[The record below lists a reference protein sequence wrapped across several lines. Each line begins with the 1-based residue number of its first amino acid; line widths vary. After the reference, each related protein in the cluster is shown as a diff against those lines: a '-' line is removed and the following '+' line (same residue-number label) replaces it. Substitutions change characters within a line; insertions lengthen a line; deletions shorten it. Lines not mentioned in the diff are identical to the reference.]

1 MGTQAIIQNKDPQL
15 HLSLSRIT
23 GVFKVIS
30 EPAAAAKIASLML
43 SALRWGKDWRG
54 LASTKPL
61 KPQDPPS
68 CSTLLLPF
76 LLPLPLVKLHRRI
89 KCQLCTRL
97 TTIQP
102 SSCQSGRKK
111 FSRTIGL
118 SPEPRA
124 TLHCRGV
131 HKGSRMEEESLCV
144 WSQPQALHHHH
155 CRLHTWKPFHILPL
169 LQDAL
174 HRLYFR
180 A

>member
-1 MGTQAIIQNKDPQL
+1 MGSPSNYSKQRPPVAPFTFQDHRCFQSNFRASCCCQNCFFDVVGTVVGQ
-15 HLSLSRIT
+15 
-23 GVFKVIS
+23 
-30 EPAAAAKIASLML
+30 
-43 SALRWGKDWRG
+43 G

-61 KPQDPPS
+61 KPQDPP
-68 CSTLLLPF
+68 P
-76 LLPLPLVKLHRRI
+76 
-89 KCQLCTRL
+89 
-97 TTIQP
+97 IQP